1 MITFS
6 YRQNN
11 YTQLAIQHPGTF
23 EKTKENQLA
32 IKKSFS
38 RNAKAMLQK
47 NSTNQTKLVEDV
59 KDSNRRAKT
68 TENRSSGMK
77 TENTPALY
85 LTTNNKESSRIIIH
99 SLWPERKET
108 EQVDF

>member
-1 MITFS
+1 MITFA

-23 EKTKENQLA
+23 EKTKNQLA

-47 NSTNQTKLVEDV
+47 NSTNQTKQVEDV

-68 TENRSSGMK
+68 TEN
-77 TENTPALY
+77 
-85 LTTNNKESSRIIIH
+85 
-99 SLWPERKET
+99 
-108 EQVDF
+108 

>member
-1 MITFS
+1 
-6 YRQNN
+6 
-11 YTQLAIQHPGTF
+11 
-23 EKTKENQLA
+23 
-32 IKKSFS
+32 
-38 RNAKAMLQK
+38 MLQK